1 MSLLGFKSFLHHL
14 ACSPRVQMD
23 GIVSLSLASF
33 FTELLIYQTSS
44 ENTSNIG
51 LMQAFSNCKFV

>member
-14 ACSPRVQMD
+14 VCSPRVQMD

-44 ENTSNIG
+44 ENFQHWINASI
-51 LMQAFSNCKFV
+51 